1 MSETS
6 KRLLVAFGI
15 VGVIF
20 VALGLERLGVPGVYM
35 LALLIGAGML
45 FEFGR
50 CLWRAPRNVMF
61 NATNLLVFGLFF
73 VLLFLDFISIMKI
86 GQRPYLLLLIFS
98 VVCAADIGAWFFGR
112 MLGGDKLWEK
122 VSENKTWAG
131 QIFGVVCGTLVAILY
146 THIFHHKFVPTFVWL
161 GISLSLL
168 SQYGDLTASF
178 IKRKLKIKDFSNL
191 LSVHGGI
198 LDRFDGWIYILPLI
212 WMLKI

>member
-1 MSETS
+1 MSETA

-15 VGVIF
+15 VGAILL
-20 VALGLERLGVPGVYM
+20 ALGLEKIGIPGVYM

-50 CLWRAPRNVMF
+50 CLWRAPRDVMF
-61 NATNLLVFGLFF
+61 NAKNLLLFGLFF
-73 VLLFLDFISIMKI
+73 VLLILDFVSIVKI
-86 GQRPYLLLLIFS
+86 GQRGYMLLLIFF
-98 VVCAADIGAWFFGR
+98 VVCAADVGAWFFGH

-122 VSENKTWAG
+122 VSENKTWTG
-131 QIFGVVCGTLVAILY
+131 QIFGVICGTLAAMVYAY
-146 THIFHHKFVPTFVWL
+146 IFRHNFVPTFIWL

-178 IKRKLKIKDFSNL
+178 IKRKLKIKDFSNF

-198 LDRFDGWIYILPLI
+198 IDRFDGWIYILPLVWMI
-212 WMLKI
+212 WA